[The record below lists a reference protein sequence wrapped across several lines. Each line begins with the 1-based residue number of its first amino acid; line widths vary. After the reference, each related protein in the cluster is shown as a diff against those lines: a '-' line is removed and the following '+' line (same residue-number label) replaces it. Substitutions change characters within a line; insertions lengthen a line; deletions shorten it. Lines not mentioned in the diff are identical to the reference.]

1 MSWFGAVCSCGR
13 FQLILAIGEFAVLLW
28 EASLFCAMSY
38 ISQYGSFCDLPFPFN
53 DVRSPN
59 IGRHSVLLLEC
70 WCWSSS
76 DPKSCLV
83 SCGDKGRW
91 TCGSDSGKDRSRGWQ
106 MGSSVIKFR
115 PLCPSAIFTSLLLT
129 FFSTACSSEFLL
141 PGWVAEVFVLSV
153 GLSNCSRV
161 GPGETASSWAS
172 DGFMF

>member
-13 FQLILAIGEFAVLLW
+13 FQLILAIGEFAVLLC

-59 IGRHSVLLLEC
+59 IGRHCVLLLEC

-76 DPKSCLV
+76 DPESCLV
-83 SCGDKGRW
+83 SCGDKGQW
-91 TCGSDSGKDRSRGWQ
+91 TCGSDSGKDRSRGWW

-129 FFSTACSSEFLL
+129 FLFHSLLKWVLAPWLGSWFLGSE
-141 PGWVAEVFVLSV
+141 
-153 GLSNCSRV
+153 SRSLCALN
-161 GPGETASSWAS
+161 GP
-172 DGFMF
+172 F